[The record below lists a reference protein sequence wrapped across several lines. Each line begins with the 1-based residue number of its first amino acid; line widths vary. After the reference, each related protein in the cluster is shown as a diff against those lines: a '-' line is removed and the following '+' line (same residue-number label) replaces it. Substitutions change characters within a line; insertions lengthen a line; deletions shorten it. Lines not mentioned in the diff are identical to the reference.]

1 MNSKSLVKITSK
13 EMEDKFQML
22 NGMQSKM
29 PMTKNNLQQI
39 LLGSQEQVVYQ
50 NQQTL
55 KFKPKPAKLVVIVTL
70 TEYAQL
76 IHIPLLQFGKPSQVV
91 TFKDATCTQPGLRL
105 GILITNK
112 NYQWTNVLKLA
123 KMMI

>member
-1 MNSKSLVKITSK
+1 
-13 EMEDKFQML
+13 ML

-29 PMTKNNLQQI
+29 PLTKNNLQQI

-55 KFKPKPAKLVVIVTL
+55 KSKPKPAKLEVIVKVTL
-70 TEYAQL
+70 TEYAQP

-91 TFKDATCTQPGLRL
+91 TFKDATCTQPGLQL
-105 GILITNK
+105 KILITNK